1 MFHRIKCLAVAGLIL
16 AVLALSG
23 CASAPASKGDIVKQR
38 AEQRWEAIFE
48 RDYAAA
54 YEFYSPGYKSKYS
67 AVDMEISLRVQKVRW
82 ISADYVDHSCEEKSC
97 SVKFDLGYR
106 VAAPVPGM
114 DVFTGWDRIEE
125 QWIYTRG
132 EWWYVPPK

>member
-1 MFHRIKCLAVAGLIL
+1 MFYKMKSPAVACLIFSV
-16 AVLALSG
+16 VLFTG
-23 CASAPASKGDIVKQR
+23 CAGAPASKEDIVKQR

-82 ISADYVDHSCEEKSC
+82 ISADYVDHSCEEKTC
-97 SVKFDLGYR
+97 RVRFDLGYR
-106 VAAPVPGM
+106 VAAPVPGV

-125 QWIYTRG
+125 RWIYTGG
-132 EWWYVPPK
+132 EWWYVPTE